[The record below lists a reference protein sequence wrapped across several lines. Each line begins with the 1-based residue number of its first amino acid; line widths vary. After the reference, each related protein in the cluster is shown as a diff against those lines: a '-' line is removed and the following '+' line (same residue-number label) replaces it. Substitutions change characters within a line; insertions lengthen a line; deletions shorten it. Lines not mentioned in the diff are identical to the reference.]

1 MRAYITWEYTVNSN
15 GKINIWLKLCRVYL
29 TLCLHILLKQILIL
43 FQSRRRH
50 ALQYENNFTGVYKIT
65 IKSRRTKEC
74 VNTFKFNTKWI
85 QHLTGKGFSL
95 FTFWSRLVAAILKM
109 SRDAYFSN
117 IAKGDKRQT
126 SRVTDQYKS
135 LHIACG
141 FMWKHY

>member
-1 MRAYITWEYTVNSN
+1 MQFLTFLNILVRAYITWEYTVNSN

-29 TLCLHILLKQILIL
+29 AVCLYILLKQILIL

-85 QHLTGKGFSL
+85 QNLTGKGFPYLPSEAAWSL
-95 FTFWSRLVAAILKM
+95 PSWKCHVTLISP
-109 SRDAYFSN
+109 

-126 SRVTDQYKS
+126 SRVTDGS
-135 LHIACG
+135 I
-141 FMWKHY
+141 

>member
-1 MRAYITWEYTVNSN
+1 MQFLTFLNILVRAYITWEYTVNSN

-29 TLCLHILLKQILIL
+29 AVCLYILLKQILIL

-85 QHLTGKGFSL
+85 QNLTGKGFSL

-117 IAKGDKRQT
+117 CQGR
-126 SRVTDQYKS
+126 
-135 LHIACG
+135 
-141 FMWKHY
+141 